1 MDIEILKQEKNV
13 LLGREGIEAK
23 VAYSEATPSRKNIRK
38 ELAKKIGKK
47 EELVVVREI
56 KTYFGSGM
64 AKIYANA
71 YDKEED
77 LKASEMESIIK
88 RQEGKNKESADKP
101 AEAPKPEAKPVEEAP
116 APAAKE
122 PEEKASE
129 EKKEESKAKEVPKEE
144 KSE

>member
-1 MDIEILKQEKNV
+1 MEIEILNKEKNP

-23 VAYSEATPSRKNIRK
+23 VAYSEATPSRKQIRK

-47 EELVVVREI
+47 EELVVVRQI

-77 LKASEMESIIK
+77 LKAGEIESILK
-88 RQEGKNKESADKP
+88 RHEKGKKGEEAPPKEAN
-101 AEAPKPEAKPVEEAP
+101 EPKPEAK
-116 APAAKE
+116 
-122 PEEKASE
+122 E
-129 EKKEESKAKEVPKEE
+129 EKKEEKAE
-144 KSE
+144 